1 MYRNVVTIKAD
12 RREDRLMPQLVSYRA
27 DGRVATITMDD
38 GKVNAL
44 SAAMLAGIGTALDRA
59 QADRMVVLL
68 TGRPGILSA
77 GFDLNVLRAGGDPAR
92 HMVRSGF
99 ELAVRLLSFPA
110 PVVIACPGHA
120 IAMASFLLLSADYR
134 LGADGPYKI
143 TANEVSIGL
152 EIPQAAIEICRQRL
166 SPAALS
172 RAVLLS
178 EVFGPAAAQQ
188 AGWLDRVVPAE
199 ELAGAASALAA
210 DLAQLDPAAHTA
222 SKLRLRGPIVAAV
235 RAALEADY
243 GRAGARGPVTAR

>member
-1 MYRNVVTIKAD
+1 MT
-12 RREDRLMPQLVSYRA
+12 QLVSYRA
-27 DGRVATITMDD
+27 DGRVATIALDD

-44 SAAMLAGIGTALDRA
+44 SAAMLADIGTALDRA
-59 QADRMVVLL
+59 EADGTVVLL
-68 TGRPGILSA
+68 TGRPGIFSA
-77 GFDLNVLRAGGDPAR
+77 GFDLKVLRAGGDPAQQ
-92 HMVRSGF
+92 MVRAGF
-99 ELAVRLLSFPA
+99 ELAARLLSFPA

-166 SPAALS
+166 TPAALS

-178 EVFGPAAAQQ
+178 EVFGPGDAEQ

-199 ELAGAASALAA
+199 ELAGAAAGLAA
-210 DLAQLDPAAHTA
+210 GLAQLDPAAHTA
-222 SKLRLRGPIVAAV
+222 SKLRLRGPIVAGI
-235 RAALEADY
+235 RAALETDY
-243 GRAGARGPVTAR
+243 GRIGARGPAAAR

>member
-1 MYRNVVTIKAD
+1 MS
-12 RREDRLMPQLVSYRA
+12 QLVSYRA
-27 DGRVATITMDD
+27 DGRVATITLDD

-44 SAAMLAGIGTALDRA
+44 SAAMQADIGAALDRA
-59 QADRMVVLL
+59 EADRMAVLL
-68 TGRPGILSA
+68 TGRPGIFSA
-77 GFDLNVLRAGGDPAR
+77 GFDLTVLRAGGDPAQQ
-92 HMVRSGF
+92 MVRGGF

-120 IAMASFLLLSADYR
+120 IAMAAFLLLSADYR

-178 EVFGPAAAQQ
+178 EVFAPGDAQQ
-188 AGWLDRVVPAE
+188 AGWLDRVVPAG
-199 ELAGAASALAA
+199 ELAGAAAALAA
-210 DLAQLDPAAHTA
+210 GLAQLDPKAHAA
-222 SKLRLRGPIVAAV
+222 SKKRLRGPVVAGIV
-235 RAALEADY
+235 AALEADY
-243 GRAGARGPVTAR
+243 SRIGARGPVAAG

>member
-1 MYRNVVTIKAD
+1 MT
-12 RREDRLMPQLVSYRA
+12 QLVSYRA
-27 DGRVATITMDD
+27 DGRVATITLDD

-44 SAAMLAGIGTALDRA
+44 SAAMLADIGAAFDRA
-59 QADRMVVLL
+59 EADGMAVLL
-68 TGRPGILSA
+68 TGRPGIFSA
-77 GFDLNVLRAGGDPAR
+77 GFDLKVLRAGGDPAR
-92 HMVRSGF
+92 QMVRSGF

-172 RAVLLS
+172 RALLLS
-178 EVFGPAAAQQ
+178 EVFGPGDAQQ
-188 AGWLDRVVPAE
+188 AGWLDRVVPAAD
-199 ELAGAASALAA
+199 LAGTAADLAA
-210 DLAQLDPAAHTA
+210 GLAQLDPAAHTA
-222 SKLRLRGPIVAAV
+222 SKLRLRGPIVAGV

-243 GRAGARGPVTAR
+243 GRMGARGPAAAR

>member
-1 MYRNVVTIKAD
+1 MT
-12 RREDRLMPQLVSYRA
+12 QLLSYRA
-27 DGRVATITMDD
+27 DGRVATITLDD

-44 SAAMLAGIGTALDRA
+44 SAAMLADIGAAFDRA
-59 QADRMVVLL
+59 EADGMAVLL
-68 TGRPGILSA
+68 TGRPGIFSA
-77 GFDLNVLRAGGDPAR
+77 GFDLKVLRAGGDPAR
-92 HMVRSGF
+92 QMVRAGF

-172 RAVLLS
+172 RALLLS
-178 EVFGPAAAQQ
+178 EVFGPGDAQQ
-188 AGWLDRVVPAE
+188 AGWLDRVVPAA
-199 ELAGAASALAA
+199 ELAGAAADVAA
-210 DLAQLDPAAHTA
+210 GLAQLDPAAHTA
-222 SKLRLRGPIVAAV
+222 SKLRLRGPIAAGV

-243 GRAGARGPVTAR
+243 GQIGARGPAAAS